1 MKKTKLIIFLV
12 LTFISEVTLST
23 YLFKKID
30 SIKQDTI
37 KINECVKQ
45 IEENYHIKYNESN

>member
-1 MKKTKLIIFLV
+1 MKKTKLIIFLI
-12 LTFISEVTLST
+12 LTFIFEVTLST

-45 IEENYHIKYNESN
+45 IEEN